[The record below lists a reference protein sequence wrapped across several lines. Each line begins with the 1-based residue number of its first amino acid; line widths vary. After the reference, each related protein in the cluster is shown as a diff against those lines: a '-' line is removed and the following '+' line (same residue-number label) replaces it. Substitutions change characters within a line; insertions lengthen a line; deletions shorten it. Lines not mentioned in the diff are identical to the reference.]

1 MGDVGSQRARCQVTL
16 GEYVRRRNGVPLGA
30 RGALR
35 NMLRRSF
42 GAGSF
47 AGFWRYWNPV
57 FGYGLGRYVYAPLQ
71 HAVPSALALVATFV
85 VCGALHD
92 LVSTAVRGSVAFL
105 FTPWF
110 LFHGVGVVVGN
121 AIGMDLSRYPWP
133 LRASVNLAYI
143 LVCLA
148 LAILVTSALAA

>member
-1 MGDVGSQRARCQVTL
+1 MRATRRQVTL
-16 GEYVRRRNGVPLGA
+16 GEYVRRRNGVPAGS

-35 NMLRRSF
+35 NMFHRSF

-57 FGYGLGRYVYAPLQ
+57 FGYVLGRYVFSPLRK
-71 HAVPSALALVATFV
+71 ALPSALALVATFV
-85 VCGALHD
+85 VSGVVHD

-110 LFHGVGVVVGN
+110 FFHGVGVVLGE
-121 AIGMDLSRYPWP
+121 ATGMDLSRYPWL
-133 LRASVNLAYI
+133 LRASVNFTYV

-148 LAILVTSALAA
+148 LALIVKSGLQ